1 MTSSQPPRTRLDCLP
16 GGHGPGGPGPNEA
29 RPCPWTACR
38 HHIQATAQEGQSPGP
53 SQTWSCVLD
62 AVDARGAMGQYVVGD
77 ILGMS
82 RQHVEYIERAALK
95 KLLRADRRLGDV
107 HQGWTGEEREP
118 GPIPPVCPE
127 DEDSRPSSPQPSR
140 GSSSQGLETG
150 ALVDVVPD

>member
-1 MTSSQPPRTRLDCLP
+1 MASSPRTRLDCLP
-16 GGHGPGGPGPNEA
+16 HGPNEA

-38 HHIQATAQEGQSPGP
+38 HHIQATAQEGQAPGP
-53 SQTWSCVLD
+53 PQTWSCVLD
-62 AVDARGAMGQYVVGD
+62 AVDARGAMGQLEVGD
-77 ILGMS
+77 ILELS